1 MFSKELIMYF
11 TPLLPV
17 NNSQIDEDL
26 LKMSETLCLKSA
38 ALGAAYPPQVLSGIR
53 SMLRI
58 VNSYYSNKIES
69 EGTHP
74 FEIEKA
80 SHRVFTG
87 DTKQQQ
93 LQKMSLVHIS
103 VQEWIEDM
111 LKEGD
116 DSTPFTRDFICD
128 VHREFYSH
136 EDMKP
141 FLDIE
146 TVPNS
151 SNKSTIIK
159 MIPGKFRDRVVYV
172 GGHEA
177 PDPSIIPTLFNLYES
192 NYKIHP
198 NFMQAKKVIYAI
210 ASHHRLTW
218 IHPFLDGNGRT
229 SRLVLDGIFAG
240 IQLEG
245 YGLWNISRGLAR
257 NSGEYKKYLSVADMS
272 RQGERD
278 GRGTLSLNGLKIYIK
293 FMLETALDQVEY
305 MGEVLQLQMLSE
317 RVENYVIFS
326 QKGMYSKEPL
336 PKYSE
341 FLLKALL
348 LQGEMPRGKVGNI
361 IHASESTSTKLIRKL
376 IEQDFLE
383 SDTPKGAIRI
393 KFNAHFASEIFPDL
407 ISGT

>member
-1 MFSKELIMYF
+1 MYF

-17 NNSQIDEDL
+17 NNDGNIDEEL
-26 LKMSETLCLKSA
+26 LKMSDTLCLKSA
-38 ALGAAYPPQVLSGIR
+38 ALGATYPPQVLSGIR
-53 SMLRI
+53 SMLRT

-80 SHRVFTG
+80 SRKIFTG

-93 LQKMSLVHIS
+93 LQKMSLVHIG
-103 VQEWIEDM
+103 VQEWVENL
-111 LKEGD
+111 LKEGND
-116 DSTPFTRDFICD
+116 ITPFTRDFICD

-141 FLDIE
+141 FLNIE

-151 SNKSTIIK
+151 TDESTIIK
-159 MIPGKFRDRVVYV
+159 MIPGEFRDRVVYV

-177 PDPSIIPTLFNLYES
+177 PEHTSIPTLFNLYES
-192 NYKIHP
+192 NYKIRP
-198 NFMQAKKVIYAI
+198 SFMQAKKVIYAI

-218 IHPFLDGNGRT
+218 MHPFLDGNGRT
-229 SRLVLDGIFAG
+229 SRLVLDGIFTG

-257 NSGEYKKYLSVADMS
+257 NSDAYKIHLGFADLP
-272 RQGERD
+272 RQGDMD
-278 GRGTLSLNGLKIYIK
+278 GRGTLSLKGLKIYIK

-305 MGEVLQLQMLSE
+305 MGKVLQLQTLSQ
-317 RVENYVIFS
+317 RVETYVMFS
-326 QKGMYSKEPL
+326 QREMYPREPL

-341 FLLKALL
+341 FLLKELL
-348 LQGEMPRGKVGNI
+348 LRGEIARGKVGDA
-361 IHASESTSTKLIRKL
+361 IHASGSTATKLIRKL
-376 IEQDFLE
+376 VELDFLE

-407 ISGT
+407 MSGND

>member
-1 MFSKELIMYF
+1 MYF
-11 TPLLPV
+11 TPLLPIN

-151 SNKSTIIK
+151 SDKSTIIK
-159 MIPGKFRDRVVYV
+159 MIPGKFRNRVVYV

-192 NYKIHP
+192 NYKIYP

-278 GRGTLSLNGLKIYIK
+278 GRGALSLKGLKIYIK

-305 MGEVLQLQMLSE
+305 MGEVLQLQTLSE
-317 RVENYVIFS
+317 RVENYVMFS

-361 IHASESTSTKLIRKL
+361 IHASESTATKLIKKL
-376 IEQDFLE
+376 IDQDFLE

>member
-1 MFSKELIMYF
+1 MYF
-11 TPLLPV
+11 TPLLPIN

-151 SNKSTIIK
+151 SDKSTIIK
-159 MIPGKFRDRVVYV
+159 MIPGKFRNRVVYV

-192 NYKIHP
+192 NYKIYP

-257 NSGEYKKYLSVADMS
+257 NSGEYKQYLSVADMS

-278 GRGTLSLNGLKIYIK
+278 GRGALSLKGLKIYIK

-305 MGEVLQLQMLSE
+305 MGEVLQLQTLSE
-317 RVENYVIFS
+317 RVENYVMFS

-361 IHASESTSTKLIRKL
+361 IHASESTATKLIKKL
-376 IEQDFLE
+376 IDQDFLE

>member
-1 MFSKELIMYF
+1 MYF

-17 NNSQIDEDL
+17 NNDGNIDEEL
-26 LKMSETLCLKSA
+26 LKMSDTLCLKSA
-38 ALGAAYPPQVLSGIR
+38 ALGAAYPPQVLRGIR
-53 SMLRI
+53 SMLRT

-80 SHRVFTG
+80 SRKIFTG

-93 LQKMSLVHIS
+93 LQKMSLVHIG
-103 VQEWIEDM
+103 VQEWVEDL

-116 DSTPFTRDFICD
+116 NTTPFIRDFICD

-141 FLDIE
+141 FLDIK

-151 SNKSTIIK
+151 TDKSKIIK
-159 MIPGKFRDRVVYV
+159 MIPGEFRDRVVYV

-177 PDPSIIPTLFNLYES
+177 PAHTIIPTLFNLYES
-192 NYKIHP
+192 NYKVHP
-198 NFMQAKKVIYAI
+198 SFVQAKKVIYAI

-229 SRLVLDGIFAG
+229 SRLVLDGIFTG
-240 IQLEG
+240 IQLQG

-257 NSGEYKKYLSVADMS
+257 NSNEYKKYLGAADLP
-272 RQGERD
+272 RQGDMD
-278 GRGTLSLNGLKIYIK
+278 GRGALSLNGLKIYIK
-293 FMLETALDQVEY
+293 FMLETALDQVKY
-305 MGEVLQLQMLSE
+305 MAEVLQLQTLTQ
-317 RVENYVIFS
+317 RVENYVMFS
-326 QKGMYSKEPL
+326 QLGMYPGKEL

-341 FLLKALL
+341 LLLKELL
-348 LQGEMPRGKVGNI
+348 LRGEMARGKVGNTI
-361 IHASESTSTKLIRKL
+361 NASGSTATKLIREL
-376 IEQDFLE
+376 SDLDFLE

-407 ISGT
+407 MSGND

>member
-1 MFSKELIMYF
+1 MYF

-17 NNSQIDEDL
+17 NNDGNIDEEL
-26 LKMSETLCLKSA
+26 LKMSDTLCLKSA
-38 ALGAAYPPQVLSGIR
+38 ALGAAYPPQVLRGIR
-53 SMLRI
+53 SMLRT

-80 SHRVFTG
+80 SRKIFTG

-93 LQKMSLVHIS
+93 LQKMSLVHIG
-103 VQEWIEDM
+103 VQEWVEDL

-116 DSTPFTRDFICD
+116 NTTPFIRDFICD

-141 FLDIE
+141 FLDIK

-151 SNKSTIIK
+151 TDKSKIIK
-159 MIPGKFRDRVVYV
+159 MIPGEFRDRVVYV

-177 PDPSIIPTLFNLYES
+177 PEHTIIPTLFNLYES
-192 NYKIHP
+192 NYKVHP
-198 NFMQAKKVIYAI
+198 SFVQAKKVIYAI

-229 SRLVLDGIFAG
+229 SRLVLDGIFTG
-240 IQLEG
+240 IQLQG

-257 NSGEYKKYLSVADMS
+257 NSNEYKKYLGAADLP
-272 RQGERD
+272 RQGDMD
-278 GRGTLSLNGLKIYIK
+278 GRGALSLNGLKIYIK
-293 FMLETALDQVEY
+293 FMLETALDQVKY
-305 MGEVLQLQMLSE
+305 MAEVLQLQTLTQ
-317 RVENYVIFS
+317 RVENYVMFS
-326 QKGMYSKEPL
+326 QLGMYPGKEL

-341 FLLKALL
+341 LLLKELL
-348 LQGEMPRGKVGNI
+348 LRGEMARGKVGNTI
-361 IHASESTSTKLIRKL
+361 NASGSTATKLIREL
-376 IEQDFLE
+376 SDLDFLE

-407 ISGT
+407 MSGND